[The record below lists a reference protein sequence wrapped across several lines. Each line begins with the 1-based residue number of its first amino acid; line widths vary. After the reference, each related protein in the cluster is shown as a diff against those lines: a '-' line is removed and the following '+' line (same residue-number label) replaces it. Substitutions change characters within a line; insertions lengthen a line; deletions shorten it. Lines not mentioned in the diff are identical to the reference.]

1 MAAHHNSFNK
11 AHEGTWTFHS
21 RKHHHLT
28 PIANSFNKYLEKIAT
43 SFFITNFPTYIDA
56 KRLWIACESF
66 ERIAD
71 DFIAKK
77 LLVFGCQVPNVSSST
92 PSNKKPFNPSTSVL
106 VQHPSKKAIPKP
118 FQPSRAGS
126 YAFVVHGTNSISND
140 KTVGTQSITLS
151 DQDLIQVDNTLMV
164 LLVKVREVG
173 TINTV
178 YRISNSEGLSNL
190 KILHIGGLW
199 IWIQFLNL
207 DSCVAFKANTTMQ
220 NLFSSIIDVTSNFV
234 VDERLIWIEIN
245 RLPLCAWGSPAFKK
259 VASLFVKNDKIQVP
273 DTHVSQPKDTVN
285 EMPYV
290 EPMNDEVIFQ
300 DIPKQKLKFMKL
312 KIKEWHNDS
321 KSKDLERSMEIQTL
335 LNDIEANIDNSTF
348 SEDERNTHLHLM
360 QEQGDLDRKAVWDC
374 GSGKSLRLDGFTFSF
389 LKSYWNFFKDDVV
402 NFVTNFM
409 KSGVMPRGL
418 NSAFITFILKVPTPL
433 LIKDYHHISLIGET
447 NFSYFFFADD
457 VVILTDWGKNDLES
471 ITNSLHSFYLASS
484 LKLNISKS
492 NLYGVGVPEDE
503 LQDMAQVTGCQAG
516 SFPFTYLGL
525 PIGKSMHHKS
535 SWNTTADRFKA
546 KLSTWKANLLSTGG
560 RYTLIKS
567 VLGNLEI
574 YYFSF
579 FKAPKV
585 VIHNLERLCSR
596 FFWGGSD
603 NINKMAWIKWENV
616 LPPMKYG
623 CLGIGRLLS
632 FNLTLIQK
640 LHWHLVQHT
649 ALSSTPDRWS
659 WSIDV
664 DGLFT

>member
-1 MAAHHNSFNK
+1 MVNEEWLSHPIQVKENFFNF
-11 AHEGTWTFHS
+11 FHDKFQHIES
-21 RKHHHLT
+21 IFDSNNNLGFAT
-28 PIANSFNKYLEKIAT
+28 LCPNIASDLQRPA
-43 SFFITNFPTYIDA
+43 
-56 KRLWIACESF
+56 SF
-66 ERIAD
+66 E
-71 DFIAKK
+71 
-77 LLVFGCQVPNVSSST
+77 
-92 PSNKKPFNPSTSVL
+92 
-106 VQHPSKKAIPKP
+106 
-118 FQPSRAGS
+118 
-126 YAFVVHGTNSISND
+126 
-140 KTVGTQSITLS
+140 
-151 DQDLIQVDNTLMV
+151 
-164 LLVKVREVG
+164 
-173 TINTV
+173 
-178 YRISNSEGLSNL
+178 
-190 KILHIGGLW
+190 
-199 IWIQFLNL
+199 
-207 DSCVAFKANTTMQ
+207 
-220 NLFSSIIDVTSNFV
+220 
-234 VDERLIWIEIN
+234 EI
-245 RLPLCAWGSPAFKK
+245 
-259 VASLFVKNDKIQVP
+259 
-273 DTHVSQPKDTVN
+273 
-285 EMPYV
+285 
-290 EPMNDEVIFQ
+290 
-300 DIPKQKLKFMKL
+300 
-312 KIKEWHNDS
+312 
-321 KSKDLERSMEIQTL
+321 
-335 LNDIEANIDNSTF
+335 
-348 SEDERNTHLHLM
+348 
-360 QEQGDLDRKAVWDC
+360 RKAVWDC

-418 NSAFITFILKVPTPL
+418 NSAFITIILKVPTPL

-447 NFSYFFFADD
+447 NFSHFFFADD
-457 VVILTDWGKNDLES
+457 MVILSDWGKNDFES
-471 ITNSLHSFYLASS
+471 IANSLHSFYLASS

-535 SWNTTADRFKA
+535 RWNTTVDRFKA

-560 RYTLIKS
+560 RYTLLKS

-585 VIHNLERLCSR
+585 VIHNLERLRSR

-603 NINKMAWIKWENV
+603 NINNMAWIKWENV
-616 LPPMKYG
+616 LPPMEYG

-640 LHWHLVQHT
+640 LHWFWINYSSLEGPLDWRSTSERQVQHT